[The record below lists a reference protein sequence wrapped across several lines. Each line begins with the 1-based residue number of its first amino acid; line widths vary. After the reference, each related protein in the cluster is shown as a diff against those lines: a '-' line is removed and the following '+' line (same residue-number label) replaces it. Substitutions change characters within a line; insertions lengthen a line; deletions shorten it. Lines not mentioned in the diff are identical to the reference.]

1 MADEKTI
8 EYYRQHIVPKYTK
21 LIEDELFIY
30 ESYRLMKNRNI
41 DGNKAL
47 KFWGTQQSYTRSE
60 ITKLNKEMS
69 KITDNKL
76 LNKFKLRKSNLKVKE
91 KFIENQIK
99 QLLNDQNKIKKGNKS
114 IQE

>member
-8 EYYRQHIVPKYTK
+8 EYYRQNIVPKYTK

-41 DGNKAL
+41 DSSKAL

-60 ITKLNKEMS
+60 ITKLNREMS
-69 KITDNKL
+69 RITDETL
-76 LNKFKLRKSNLKVKE
+76 LSKFKRRKSNLKVKE

-99 QLLNDQNKIKKGNKS
+99 QLLNDQNKDKKGSKS
-114 IQE
+114 I

>member
-8 EYYRQHIVPKYTK
+8 EYYRQNIVPKYTK

-30 ESYRLMKNRNI
+30 ESYRLMQNRNI
-41 DGNKAL
+41 DSSKAL

-60 ITKLNKEMS
+60 ITKLNREMS
-69 KITDNKL
+69 RITDETL
-76 LNKFKLRKSNLKVKE
+76 LSKFKRRKSNLKVKE

-99 QLLNDQNKIKKGNKS
+99 QLLNDENKKGSKS
-114 IQE
+114 I